1 VPYSP
6 TADPAADNNSSTDAS
21 GSIGNSRA
29 ASAARQLRQRSGV
42 GFADGSD
49 FPLQS
54 RRSRS
59 PSPFQDDEQADLI
72 NEDEVANLPPEV
84 AQLLKRKGLE
94 ERLSSKQKKW
104 HEMKVRQRDQSAC
117 KASWRHRGVHVSG
130 VCMLAV

>member
-1 VPYSP
+1 
-6 TADPAADNNSSTDAS
+6 
-21 GSIGNSRA
+21 
-29 ASAARQLRQRSGV
+29 V

-49 FPLQS
+49 SALQS

-59 PSPFQDDEQADLI
+59 PSPFQDDEQVDLI

-104 HEMKVRQRDQSAC
+104 HDMKVRQKDQCVQGRSATPG
-117 KASWRHRGVHVSG
+117 SRM
-130 VCMLAV
+130 CMLAVC